1 MLGIRLP
8 FKYGK
13 KLARFIKNNGKLFL
27 VPYKTFHHYFLIKLK
42 KFYWQF
48 SIKGIK
54 MDDLMQSVFCPNS
67 PIAKLEKLQWSPAL
81 LSTLCKFAL
90 HSPVVYFQIFNISL
104 LILPCSGAFGRCFF
118 REMNFGFSFKWST
131 LCESWDVQ
139 LFFDTLINAFKFKV
153 KPIAGAR

>member
-1 MLGIRLP
+1 MKVMLGIRLP

-67 PIAKLEKLQWSPAL
+67 PIAQKSFNE
-81 LSTLCKFAL
+81 AL
-90 HSPVVYFQIFNISL
+90 HCFQRFANLHYTVQWCIFKSL
-104 LILPCSGAFGRCFF
+104 TLA
-118 REMNFGFSFKWST
+118 FSFCPVAGLLEGVFSEKWILDFLLNEVLYIKAEMFSYFLT
-131 LCESWDVQ
+131 PWSMLYGS
-139 LFFDTLINAFKFKV
+139 KHS
-153 KPIAGAR
+153 R

>member
-1 MLGIRLP
+1 MLDIRLL

-13 KLARFIKNNGKLFL
+13 KLARFIRNKKYFWFLTKLFIII
-27 VPYKTFHHYFLIKLK
+27 FLIKLK

-90 HSPVVYFQIFNISL
+90 HSPVVYFQILNVSL
-104 LILPCSGAFGRCFF
+104 SHFALDRGFWEVFF
-118 REMNFGFSFKWST
+118 SEKWS
-131 LCESWDVQ
+131 LSSLDFLSNEDQQYFIWKLRCSAIFWHPDQ
-139 LFFDTLINAFKFKV
+139 CF
-153 KPIAGAR
+153 

>member
-1 MLGIRLP
+1 
-8 FKYGK
+8 
-13 KLARFIKNNGKLFL
+13 
-27 VPYKTFHHYFLIKLK
+27 
-42 KFYWQF
+42 
-48 SIKGIK
+48 
-54 MDDLMQSVFCPNS
+54 MQSVFCPNS

-131 LCESWDVQ
+131 LYESWDVQ

-153 KPIAGAR
+153 KPIGGTKVWIKFRKTLSFCQFSSQLSDFFWLGCMVRKMVPPMAYCYYL